1 MEIEVGAGLREK
13 KTSTVINNIT
23 PTKNLLFTKRCLKS
37 FAWLSH
43 FIFLMVLEGLYY
55 YPLHFI
61 YPKLEL
67 QVLRD
72 SIPCL
77 ILWSYFVEKSGF
89 EPSNVALKVKVTSAD
104 QQNLNPVSPRRLM
117 KKNAECQASAQIS
130 SIKDLWVTCRPKVWA
145 AFEAMPLTVS
155 LIKNEWKRDKI
166 TCGNLLWR
174 VKKVLLL
181 PVIYYLFG
189 PCNWSYLEQ

>member
-1 MEIEVGAGLREK
+1 
-13 KTSTVINNIT
+13 
-23 PTKNLLFTKRCLKS
+23 
-37 FAWLSH
+37 
-43 FIFLMVLEGLYY
+43 MVLEGLYY

-130 SIKDLWVTCRPKVWA
+130 SIKDLWVTCRPKV
-145 AFEAMPLTVS
+145 
-155 LIKNEWKRDKI
+155 
-166 TCGNLLWR
+166 
-174 VKKVLLL
+174 
-181 PVIYYLFG
+181 
-189 PCNWSYLEQ
+189 